1 MNWTMAV
8 AVEVGGSGLDYGGS
22 SGCDENASEAGSL
35 EFSEGLHLR
44 FDIEK

>member
-22 SGCDENASEAGSL
+22 SGCDEKQTAMLQKQG
-35 EFSEGLHLR
+35 H
-44 FDIEK
+44 